1 MAFDS
6 GGEMTSHYPDIEAGE
21 IIGVSGQECG
31 LLESIYESYFDEQ
44 AQSKASASTFLC
56 QALRGVGFPRKS
68 GYSEKTRYT

>member
-31 LLESIYESYFDEQ
+31 LLESIYESYYDEQ
-44 AQSKASASTFLC
+44 AQSVDWEAAFDVEHL
-56 QALRGVGFPRKS
+56 PD
-68 GYSEKTRYT
+68 